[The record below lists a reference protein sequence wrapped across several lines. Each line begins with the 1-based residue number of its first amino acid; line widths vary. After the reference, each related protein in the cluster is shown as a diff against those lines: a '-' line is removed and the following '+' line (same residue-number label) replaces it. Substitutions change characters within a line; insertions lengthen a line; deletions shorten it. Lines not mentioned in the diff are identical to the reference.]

1 MNIFPAELPDL
12 NRCHQLDGAYTT
24 DYVWQMQTHAHGSR
38 LEIRFDKVR
47 LPRSM
52 QVAYPRA
59 TDELLSHWE
68 QGGCFLVARNL
79 QDEVVG
85 FIDAQP
91 QPWQGLLWVRNLV
104 VDRPYRRQG
113 IPVCCSNR
121 PKNGPGNSGC

>member
-24 DYVWQMQTHAHGSR
+24 DYVWQMQTHVHGSR

-59 TDELLSHWE
+59 TDELLGHWE
-68 QGGCFLVARNL
+68 QGG
-79 QDEVVG
+79 
-85 FIDAQP
+85 
-91 QPWQGLLWVRNLV
+91 
-104 VDRPYRRQG
+104 
-113 IPVCCSNR
+113 
-121 PKNGPGNSGC
+121 